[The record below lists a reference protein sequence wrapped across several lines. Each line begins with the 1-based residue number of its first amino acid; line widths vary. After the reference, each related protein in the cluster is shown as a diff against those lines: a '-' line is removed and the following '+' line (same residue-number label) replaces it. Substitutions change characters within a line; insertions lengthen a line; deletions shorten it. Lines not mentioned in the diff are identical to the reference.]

1 MYGEKIMAKVTFKD
15 IKKSFDEVE
24 VVKQFDFTVEDGEFV
39 VFLGPS
45 GCGKSTTLRMLA
57 GLESITGGEIYV
69 GDRLV
74 NNVDPKDRDLAM
86 VFQSYALYPHMTVY
100 ENIAFAL
107 KLKKMPKP
115 EIDAEVRK
123 AAKMLELE
131 PLLDRRPKELSGGQR
146 QRVAMGR
153 AMVRTPKVFLFDEPL
168 SNLDAKL
175 RGTMREEIKQLHR
188 TLKTTTI
195 YVTHD
200 QIEAMTLADRIV
212 ILKDGYVA
220 QVGTPTE
227 VFKRPA
233 NKFVAQFI
241 GNPSMNMLD
250 AKIVKR
256 DDAWMIDLGKTC
268 LKLPKRFHGGA
279 KEGLKVCLGVRPTDI
294 HLRAEQVDHDHIAS
308 CPAVIKD
315 KELLGANILLRTSLD
330 SQPLLVE
337 TQAVDLDVTQLDLYI
352 DLDSIHLFNAE
363 TENSLAQ

>member
-1 MYGEKIMAKVTFKD
+1 MAKVEFRN
-15 IKKSFDEVE
+15 IKKSFDDVE

-57 GLESITGGEIYV
+57 GLEDISGGEI
-69 GDRLV
+69 LV
-74 NNVDPKDRDLAM
+74 DGKLMNKINAKDRDLAM

-107 KLKKMPKP
+107 KLKGLKKA
-115 EIDAEVRK
+115 EIDNEVNK
-123 AAKMLELE
+123 AATMLELV
-131 PLLDRRPKELSGGQR
+131 PLLDRKPKELSGGQR

-175 RGTMREEIKQLHR
+175 RGVMREEIKQLHEK
-188 TLKTTTI
+188 LKTTTI

-212 ILKDGYVA
+212 ILKDGYIA

-227 VFKRPA
+227 VFERPT

-241 GNPSMNMLD
+241 GSQAMNMID
-250 AKIVKR
+250 AKVVN
-256 DDAWMIDLGKTC
+256 DASENFIEFADLRIP
-268 LKLPKRFHGGA
+268 LPDRFQADTA
-279 KEGLKVCLGVRPTDI
+279 KNTALHFGIRPTDI
-294 HLRAEQVDHDHIAS
+294 HLRAEHIDHDRIM
-308 CPAVIKD
+308 PITVNIKD
-315 KELLGANILLRTSLD
+315 KELLGASILLKTEVSG
-330 SQPLLVE
+330 QQIMVE
-337 TQAVDLDVTQLDLYI
+337 TKTAAIDNDQATLYLDLDA
-352 DLDSIHLFNAE
+352 IHLFDAQSE
-363 TENSLAQ
+363 KSLAH

>member
-1 MYGEKIMAKVTFKD
+1 MARVEFKN
-15 IKKSFDEVE
+15 IKKSFGDVD
-24 VVKQFDFTVEDGEFV
+24 VVKHFDFEVKDGEFV

-57 GLESITGGEIYV
+57 GLESITSGEIYV

-74 NNVDPKDRDLAM
+74 NKVDAKDRDLAM

-107 KLKKMPKP
+107 KLKGMAKAD
-115 EIDAEVRK
+115 IDTEVRK
-123 AAKMLELE
+123 SAKMLELE
-131 PLLDRRPKELSGGQR
+131 PLLDRKPKELSGGQR

-188 TLKTTTI
+188 ELKTTTI

-212 ILKDGYVA
+212 ILKDGYVE

-250 AKIVKR
+250 AKLTKQGDEWFIL
-256 DDAWMIDLGKTC
+256 LGDTQIP
-268 LKLPKRFHGGA
+268 LPERFKAHA
-279 KEGLKVCLGVRPTDI
+279 SKNLALHLGIRPTDI
-294 HLRAEQVDHDHIAS
+294 HLRSEQVDHNRVL
-308 CPAVIKD
+308 PVPVRIKD
-315 KELLGANILLRTSLD
+315 KELLGASILLKTEVAGQQLM
-330 SQPLLVE
+330 VE
-337 TQAVDLDVTQLDLYI
+337 TQAAEVDVKDMTLYFDLDA
-352 DLDSIHLFNAE
+352 IHLFDALSE
-363 TENSLAQ
+363 KSLAV

>member
-1 MYGEKIMAKVTFKD
+1 MMAKVEFRNV
-15 IKKSFDEVE
+15 KKSFGKVD

-57 GLESITGGEIYV
+57 GLETISSGEIFV
-69 GDRLV
+69 GERLM
-74 NNVDPKDRDLAM
+74 NKIDAKDRDLAM

-107 KLKKMPKP
+107 KMKGMSKP
-115 EIDAEVRK
+115 DIDTEVRK
-123 AAKMLELE
+123 AAKMLELDN
-131 PLLDRRPKELSGGQR
+131 LLNRKPKELSGGQR

-188 TLKTTTI
+188 ELATTTI

-250 AKIVKR
+250 AKLVQQQGEWLIE
-256 DDAWMIDLGKTC
+256 LGQIHIP
-268 LKLPKRFHGGA
+268 LPPRFKALASKNLAIHF
-279 KEGLKVCLGVRPTDI
+279 GVRPTDL
-294 HLRAEQVDHDHIAS
+294 HLRAEHIDHDRVLPI
-308 CPAVIKD
+308 PVKIKD
-315 KELLGANILLRTSLD
+315 KELLGASILLKTQVEGQDLT
-330 SQPLLVE
+330 VE
-337 TQAVDLDVTQLDLYI
+337 TQAAEVDVSELTLYLDLDA
-352 DLDSIHLFNAE
+352 IHLFDALSE
-363 TENSLAQ
+363 KSLAS

>member
-1 MYGEKIMAKVTFKD
+1 MAKVEFRNV
-15 IKKSFDEVE
+15 KKSFGKVD
-24 VVKQFDFTVEDGEFV
+24 VVKQFDFTVQDGEFV

-57 GLESITGGEIYV
+57 GLETITDGEIYV
-69 GDRLV
+69 GERLM
-74 NNVDPKDRDLAM
+74 NKIDAKDRDLAM

-107 KLKKMPKP
+107 KMKGMSKP
-115 EIDAEVRK
+115 DIDTEVRK

-131 PLLDRRPKELSGGQR
+131 SLLNRKPKELSGGQR

-175 RGTMREEIKQLHR
+175 RGSMREEIKQLHR
-188 TLKTTTI
+188 ELSTTTI

-250 AKIVKR
+250 AKLVNR
-256 DDAWMIDLGKTC
+256 NDEWMIELGNITMPLPERFKT
-268 LKLPKRFHGGA
+268 LASRNLAIHFGI
-279 KEGLKVCLGVRPTDI
+279 RPTDI
-294 HLRAEQVDHDHIAS
+294 HLRAEHIDHQRVLPVPVNIL
-308 CPAVIKD
+308 D
-315 KELLGANILLRTSLD
+315 KELLGASILLKTQIEGQELT
-330 SQPLLVE
+330 VE
-337 TQAVDLDVTQLDLYI
+337 TQAAEVDVDALTLYLDMDA
-352 DLDSIHLFNAE
+352 IHLFDALSE
-363 TENSLAQ
+363 KSLAS

>member
-1 MYGEKIMAKVTFKD
+1 MAKVEFKQ
-15 IKKSFDEVE
+15 IKKSFGDVE
-24 VVKQFDFTVEDGEFV
+24 VVKHFDFTVEDGEFV

-69 GDRLV
+69 GGKLMNKIDA
-74 NNVDPKDRDLAM
+74 KDRDLAM

-107 KLKKMPKP
+107 KLKGMSKP
-115 EIDAEVRK
+115 DIDVEVRK
-123 AAKMLELE
+123 ATKMLELD
-131 PLLDRRPKELSGGQR
+131 PLLGRKPKELSGGQR

-175 RGTMREEIKQLHR
+175 RGVMREEIKQLHR
-188 TLKTTTI
+188 ELKTTTI

-220 QVGTPTE
+220 QVGSPTE
-227 VFKRPA
+227 VFQRPA

-241 GNPSMNMLD
+241 GNPSMNMLEATLIGD
-250 AKIVKR
+250 NADWQIE
-256 DDAWMIDLGKTC
+256 LGDIRIP
-268 LKLPKRFHGGA
+268 LPERFHKLASKNLALHFGI
-279 KEGLKVCLGVRPTDI
+279 RPTDI
-294 HLRAEQVDHDHIAS
+294 HLRAEQVDHDRVLPI
-308 CPAVIKD
+308 PVNIKD
-315 KELLGANILLRTSLD
+315 KELLGASILLRTNVGG
-330 SQPLLVE
+330 QPLMVE
-337 TQAVDLDVTQLDLYI
+337 SQATEIEQDEVTLFLDLDA
-352 DLDSIHLFNAE
+352 IHLFDALS
-363 TENSLAQ
+363 ENSLAS

>member
-1 MYGEKIMAKVTFKD
+1 MAKVIFKD
-15 IKKSFDEVE
+15 IKKSYDDVE
-24 VVKQFDFTVEDGEFV
+24 VVKYFDFTVEDGEFV

-57 GLESITGGEIYV
+57 GLETITSGEIYID
-69 GDRLV
+69 DRLI
-74 NNVDPKDRDLAM
+74 NNVDPKNRDLAM

-107 KLKKMPKP
+107 KLKGMSKAD
-115 EIDAEVRK
+115 IDVEVLK
-123 AAKMLELE
+123 TSKILELE
-131 PLLDRRPKELSGGQR
+131 PLLDRKPKELSGGQR

-175 RGTMREEIKQLHR
+175 RGVMREEMKELHR

-212 ILKDGYVA
+212 ILNEGYVA

-227 VFKRPA
+227 VFQKPA

-241 GNPSMNMLD
+241 GNPAMNMIDTKLIEEAGQWFIELETLRIPLPERFAHQ
-250 AKIVKR
+250 AKK
-256 DDAWMIDLGKTC
+256 DLS
-268 LKLPKRFHGGA
+268 
-279 KEGLKVCLGVRPTDI
+279 VCMGIRPTDI
-294 HLRAEQVDHDHIAS
+294 HVRAEQVDHPRVFE
-308 CPAVIKD
+308 CPVTIRE
-315 KELLGANILLRTSLD
+315 KELLGASILLKTKVGKAD
-330 SQPLLVE
+330 FVVE
-337 TQAVDLDVTQLDLYI
+337 IAASEMVSEASKLFI
-352 DLDSIHLFNAE
+352 DLDAIHLFDSA
-363 TENSLAQ
+363 TEQSLAL

>member
-1 MYGEKIMAKVTFKD
+1 MAKVEFRNV
-15 IKKSFDEVE
+15 KKSFGKVE

-57 GLESITGGEIYV
+57 GLETISSGEIFV
-69 GDRLV
+69 GERLM
-74 NNVDPKDRDLAM
+74 NKIDAKDRDLAM

-107 KLKKMPKP
+107 KMKGMSKP
-115 EIDAEVRK
+115 DIDTEVRK
-123 AAKMLELE
+123 AAKMLELDN
-131 PLLDRRPKELSGGQR
+131 LLNRKPKELSGGQR

-188 TLKTTTI
+188 ELATTTI

-250 AKIVKR
+250 AKLVEQQGEWLIE
-256 DDAWMIDLGKTC
+256 LGQIHIP
-268 LKLPKRFHGGA
+268 LPQRFKALASKNLAIHF
-279 KEGLKVCLGVRPTDI
+279 GVRPTDL
-294 HLRAEQVDHDHIAS
+294 HLRAEHIDHDRVLPI
-308 CPAVIKD
+308 PVKIKD
-315 KELLGANILLRTSLD
+315 KELLGASILLKTQVEGQDLT
-330 SQPLLVE
+330 VE
-337 TQAVDLDVTQLDLYI
+337 TQAAEVDVSELTLYLDLDA
-352 DLDSIHLFNAE
+352 IHLFDALSE
-363 TENSLAQ
+363 KSLAS

>member
-1 MYGEKIMAKVTFKD
+1 MAKVEFRN
-15 IKKSFDEVE
+15 IQKSFGDVE
-24 VVKQFDFTVEDGEFV
+24 VVKEFNFTVEDGEFV

-69 GDRLV
+69 GDRCV
-74 NNVDPKDRDLAM
+74 NQVDAKDRDLAM
-86 VFQSYALYPHMTVY
+86 VFQSYALYPHMSVY

-107 KLKKMPKP
+107 KLKKMPKA
-115 EIDAEVRK
+115 EIDQEVRR

-131 PLLDRRPKELSGGQR
+131 PLLDRKPKELSGGQR

-175 RGTMREEIKQLHR
+175 RGVMREEIKQLHR
-188 TLKTTTI
+188 NLKTTTI

-227 VFKRPA
+227 VFQRPA

-250 AKIVKR
+250 AELIQDNGEYFVQ
-256 DDAWMIDLGKTC
+256 LGGINIP
-268 LKLPKRFHGGA
+268 LPERFKSYA
-279 KEGLKVCLGVRPTDI
+279 SKNIPLNFGVRPTDI
-294 HLRAEQVDHDHIAS
+294 HLRAEQIDHDRVL
-308 CPAVIKD
+308 AVPVAIKD
-315 KELLGANILLRTSLD
+315 KELLGASILLKTEIAGQQLM
-330 SQPLLVE
+330 VE
-337 TQAVDLDVTQLDLYI
+337 TQATEVSEQELTLYFDLDA
-352 DLDSIHLFNAE
+352 IHLFDALSE
-363 TENSLAQ
+363 KSLAV